1 MTTTF
6 KKILIT
12 AVVAIPTAVISFL
25 VIQYLL
31 RDKSDIFQS
40 LQKEAAYINTQTPL
54 QLDEET
60 TLDSAVAMNKNSF
73 AYYYT
78 LIYRSDAVNKDTV
91 TKYVK
96 PALIARLK
104 NNPEMDYFREKKITL
119 YYHYFGY
126 DSLPAVTLKITP
138 DLYSN

>member
-1 MTTTF
+1 MTTKF

-25 VIQYLL
+25 VIQFLL

-40 LQKEAAYINTQTPL
+40 LQKEAVYINNQTPL

-73 AYYYT
+73 AQNAK
-78 LIYRSDAVNKDTV
+78 LK
-91 TKYVK
+91 KYFCNYCKAMVSTNQN
-96 PALIARLK
+96 A
-104 NNPEMDYFREKKITL
+104 
-119 YYHYFGY
+119 
-126 DSLPAVTLKITP
+126 
-138 DLYSN
+138 